1 MRSLWRGTISFGL
14 VTIPVKLYA
23 ATEDRDVHFRLLHRE
38 CKTPIRYRR
47 WCPRCEREVE
57 AGDLVRGY
65 EHEPD
70 RFVVIEEE
78 DLESLPVAAA
88 RTVEI
93 LDFVRLEDIDPIY
106 FLRTY
111 FVEPGDGG
119 AKAYALLRRA
129 LQATGR
135 IGLAR
140 VALRGRSSLAAVRVY
155 RQDCLCLET
164 MRFPDEIR
172 SHAGLQIPADEGYR
186 DQELEMARLLI
197 STLST
202 EFVPERLRDEY
213 REALLERIREKV
225 AGDQV
230 YRVEAPEPTAR
241 VADLMEALRQSVRL
255 AEAARGPASGVPA
268 ADGAGPRPAPP
279 H

>member
-1 MRSLWRGTISFGL
+1 MRSLWRGAISFGL

-23 ATEDRDVHFRLLHRE
+23 ATEEKDVHFRLLHRA

-57 AGDLVRGY
+57 GEDLVRGY
-65 EHEPD
+65 EYEPD
-70 RFVVIEEE
+70 RFVVIEDE
-78 DLESLPVAAA
+78 DLERLPAALA

-111 FVEPGDGG
+111 FLEPGEGG

-129 LQATGR
+129 LQVTGR
-135 IGLAR
+135 IGVAR

-155 RQDCLCLET
+155 RQECLSLET
-164 MRFPDEIR
+164 MHFPDEIR
-172 SHAGLQIPADEGYR
+172 SYARLQIPADEGYR

-197 STLST
+197 STLSGD
-202 EFVPERLRDEY
+202 FAPERLRDEY
-213 REALLERIREKV
+213 REALLERIRQKV
-225 AGDQV
+225 AGNQV
-230 YRVEAPEPTAR
+230 YEVESPEPAAR
-241 VADLMEALRQSVRL
+241 VVDLMEALRQSVRL
-255 AEAARGPASGVPA
+255 AEEARGRVAAPEAARPEPAS
-268 ADGAGPRPAPP
+268 P